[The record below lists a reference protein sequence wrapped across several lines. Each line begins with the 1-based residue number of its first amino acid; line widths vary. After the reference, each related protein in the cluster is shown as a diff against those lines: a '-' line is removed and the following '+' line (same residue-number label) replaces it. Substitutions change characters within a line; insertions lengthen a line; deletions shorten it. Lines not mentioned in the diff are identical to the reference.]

1 MDCSLQASLSMG
13 FPRQEYQSGLSFPSP
28 EDLCDSGIK
37 LESPK
42 VAGRFF
48 TTEPPGK
55 PFYSALGAQSLSHWT
70 TRVVPTTPLLSW
82 GKCGLIP
89 PVYSRVGARP
99 SPSQS
104 KYSLLLVSD
113 WLRNEHVTLIRPMR
127 VIPGKN
133 YSCYSLSNFQV
144 YQVVC

>member
-1 MDCSLQASLSMG
+1 MSNIFATSWTVACRLLYFPGKNTRVGCHFLLQ
-13 FPRQEYQSGLSFPSP
+13 
-28 EDLCDSGIK
+28 GIK

-42 VAGRFF
+42 AAGRFF

-70 TRVVPTTPLLSW
+70 TRVVLTTPLLSW